1 MENFNKTKEIIVLLS
16 YQALLF
22 ILDIINFEKINL
34 LILIIILFIYIILIL
49 KYNLLI
55 YQ

>member
-34 LILIIILFIYIILIL
+34 LINFNNYFLYIYNFNF
-49 KYNLLI
+49 KK
-55 YQ
+55 